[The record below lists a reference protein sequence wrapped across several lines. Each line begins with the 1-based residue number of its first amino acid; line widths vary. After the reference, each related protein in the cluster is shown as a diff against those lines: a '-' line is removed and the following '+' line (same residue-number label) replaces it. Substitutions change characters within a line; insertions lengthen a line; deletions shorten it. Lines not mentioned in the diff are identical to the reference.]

1 MIISII
7 IRIRI
12 ILHIYIYITHTHIY
26 IYILTIRGMVNPV
39 QLKDQLYVIR
49 TLESALRS
57 YFGRPGTSVP
67 LGSIKTPRDQWQL
80 AELLIPYHRF
90 YSTYI
95 NMYTHTIYIYIHR

>member
-1 MIISII
+1 MAQFLKGSRPSKMNEDIVYIVKIINSNDNINNNKNKN
-7 IRIRI
+7 
-12 ILHIYIYITHTHIY
+12 HTTY

-67 LGSIKTPRDQWQL
+67 LGSIKTP
-80 AELLIPYHRF
+80 
-90 YSTYI
+90 
-95 NMYTHTIYIYIHR
+95 